1 MACPKCG
8 CKETYEYVEDD
19 ILGLPDD
26 QERCSACGHI
36 FYFEDHAEEDDY
48 EDLEE
53 LYEERAAIM
62 HFDGGLPKEKAEALA
77 RAEMESHWNAIK
89 KQRESDA

>member
-1 MACPKCG
+1 M
-8 CKETYEYVEDD
+8 T
-19 ILGLPDD
+19 
-26 QERCSACGHI
+26 R
-36 FYFEDHAEEDDY
+36 

-77 RAEMESHWNAIK
+77 KAEMESHWQAVEK
-89 KQRESDA
+89 AREAQA